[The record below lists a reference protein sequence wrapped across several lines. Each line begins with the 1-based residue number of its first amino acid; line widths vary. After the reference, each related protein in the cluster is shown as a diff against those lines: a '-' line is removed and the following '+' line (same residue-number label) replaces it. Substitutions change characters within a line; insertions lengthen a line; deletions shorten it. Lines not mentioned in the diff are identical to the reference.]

1 MKERA
6 KKILDFIIKNNNVT
20 SQELQEK
27 FNVSKRTIYYDILAI
42 NEQLGKSVNIK
53 NVKHKF

>member
-20 SQELQEK
+20 SQELQER

-42 NEQLGKSVNIK
+42 NEQLGKSGNIK
-53 NVKHKF
+53 M

>member
-20 SQELQEK
+20 SQELQER
-27 FNVSKRTIYYDILAI
+27 FNDFKENYLLRYSSYK
-42 NEQLGKSVNIK
+42 
-53 NVKHKF
+53 